1 MFAEAVLVATEME
14 RRAMLRKH
22 YTEHDPELDE
32 AFKQKEV
39 QTRHAQKENSVNKGK
54 GKKRNLCLN
63 FPQKF
68 KSLYSNESNKLCS
81 Y

>member
-1 MFAEAVLVATEME
+1 MFAEAVLVATETE

-32 AFKQKEV
+32 AFT
-39 QTRHAQKENSVNKGK
+39 QTQLAQKENSVNKGK
-54 GKKRNLCLN
+54 GKKRNLCLKL
-63 FPQKF
+63 PQKF
-68 KSLYSNESNKLCS
+68 KSLYSNNSNRLCS